1 VAHTMSTVYIGLGA
15 NLGDREAT
23 IRAALD
29 RLRAHPHVTV
39 VAESPL
45 IETDAVGGPPG
56 QPAFLNGAAALE
68 TDLEPYD
75 FLDVLKQVERDLGR
89 RPRGRWG
96 PREIDLDLLLFGD
109 RVVET
114 ARLTVPHARLRE
126 RRFVLAPLAEIAPDA
141 RDPVTGRTVR
151 EMLERLRDG

>member
-56 QPAFLNGAAALE
+56 QSAFLNGAAALE
-68 TDLEPYD
+68 TDLEPHD